1 MAGDEARKRNL
12 ATYTALVGLVLMAL
26 GLLALSAM
34 VLPQILGIVGVISG
48 FVVFVAFHYLVW
60 GHWMV
65 LKRQRWL
72 QEHAE
77 LRDDPDAAKRL

>member
-1 MAGDEARKRNL
+1 MAGDETRKRNL
-12 ATYTALVGLVLMAL
+12 ATYTALLGLMLMAL

-34 VLPQILGIVGVISG
+34 VLPQILGIVAVISG

-60 GHWMV
+60 GHWMM

-72 QEHAE
+72 REHPE
-77 LRDDPDAAKRL
+77 LRDDLDAGKRP